1 MAERSRFSLPTLG
14 LGADVDAEPSIDAA
28 REALGGRLAT
38 EPGAGELVIV
48 ALKRGDEAN
57 GVVVCVEGSTRDVW
71 IGEGRFVRTSAE
83 RLRPLARAA
92 EGLAIIAAETR
103 RYAALREGDPVRA
116 IKRDG
121 SAIDGRL
128 VEKCR
133 YGALVAKGDRVVA
146 VSFRRVM
153 PAPS

>member
-14 LGADVDAEPSIDAA
+14 LGVDVTTEPSVDEA
-28 REALGGRLAT
+28 RDALGGRVAT
-38 EPGAGELVIV
+38 ERGAGEMVAV
-48 ALKRGDEAN
+48 ALKRGDETN
-57 GVVVCVEGSTRDVW
+57 GVVVCVEGNTRDVW
-71 IGEGRFVRTSAE
+71 IGEGRFVRTSVE
-83 RLRPLARAA
+83 RVRALEREIAALAS
-92 EGLAIIAAETR
+92 IAAEAR

-121 SAIDGRL
+121 TPIDGRL

-133 YGALVAKGDRVVA
+133 YGALVAKDDRVVA